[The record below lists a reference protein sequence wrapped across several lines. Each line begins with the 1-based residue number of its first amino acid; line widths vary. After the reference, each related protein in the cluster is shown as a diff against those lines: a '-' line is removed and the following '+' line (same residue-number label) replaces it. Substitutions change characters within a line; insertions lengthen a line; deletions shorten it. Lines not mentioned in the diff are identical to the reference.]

1 VPRSKLVIALWLAS
15 LALGPRPARAEE
27 PLPRGQIV
35 DRIVCRSDPSK
46 SYALYVPSSYTPDRA
61 WPILYCFDPDA
72 RGRQPVE
79 RYAEAAER
87 FGWIVAGSLE
97 SRNGKI
103 DASIAAG
110 AAMWND
116 THARFKIDERRIYTT
131 GFSGGARVA
140 TWAAMQCGTCIA
152 GVIADGAGFPTG
164 TQPGETH
171 LPQSIAFAYFATIGT
186 DDFNFPELKTL
197 DGLLARAGVPH
208 EVARWSGTHDW
219 APVALCTRAVG
230 WMEARAMRT
239 GLRPKDDALVAALLS
254 ERLDEARAAE
264 GAGRTFD
271 AWLAYAGAANE
282 FSGLADVA
290 DTERRAAAL
299 ATSKE
304 VRDALA
310 REDDEIK
317 QQMKLAGEAA
327 YLANTRADQED
338 PLFAKQQ
345 FRARIADLRKTARA
359 ETDSSERRVARRAL
373 HQIFAYYYEGGG
385 NLLIGKKYKQAVEM
399 FSVAAEI
406 APKAY
411 GVHYSLAEALALSGD
426 TKRALASLHL
436 AVENGFADAAQL
448 RADPAFEPLRSNA
461 DFQRLVETAGRKP

>member
-1 VPRSKLVIALWLAS
+1 MLWLAS
-15 LALGPRPARAEE
+15 LALAPLPARAEE
-27 PLPRGQIV
+27 PLPRGKIV
-35 DRIVCRSDPSK
+35 DRVVCKSDPSK

-87 FGWIVAGSLE
+87 FGWIVAGSHD

-103 DASIAAG
+103 QDSIAAG
-110 AAMWND
+110 AAMWAD
-116 THARFKIDERRIYTT
+116 THARFKIDEHRIYTT

-140 TWAAMQCGTCIA
+140 TWAAMECGTCVA
-152 GVIADGAGFPTG
+152 GVIADGAGFPVG
-164 TQPGETH
+164 TQPGDTK
-171 LPQSIAFAYFATIGT
+171 LPQPIAFAYFATIGT

-239 GLRPKDDALVAALLS
+239 GLRPKDDALVASLLA

-264 GAGRTFD
+264 GAGRVFD
-271 AWLAYAGAANE
+271 AWLAYSGAANE
-282 FSGLADVA
+282 LSGLADVA
-290 DTERRAAAL
+290 EAERRAAAL
-299 ATSKE
+299 AGSKE

-317 QQMKLAGEAA
+317 QQIKLAGEAA
-327 YLANTRADQED
+327 YLANSRADQED

-345 FRARIADLRKTARA
+345 FRARIAELRKTARE
-359 ETDSSERRVARRAL
+359 ETDSSARRVARRAL
-373 HQIFAYYYEGGG
+373 HQIFAYYFEGAQ
-385 NLLIGKKYKQAVEM
+385 NLSIAKKYKQAVEM
-399 FSVAAEI
+399 LSVAVEI
-406 APKAY
+406 APKAG
-411 GVHYSLAEALALSGD
+411 GVHYALAEALANAGD
-426 TKRALASLHL
+426 TKRALASLKL
-436 AVENGFADAAQL
+436 AVENGFTDAEQL
-448 RADPAFEPLRSNA
+448 RADPAFEPLRSSS
-461 DFQRLVETAGRKP
+461 DYQRLVETMTRKP